1 MLKVCKQTASKVKEL
16 FFHAMVKIKQIQI
29 SCKLIVRL

>member
-1 MLKVCKQTASKVKEL
+1 MMKICKQSVSKVKEL
-16 FFHAMVKIKQIQI
+16 FFQAMVKIKQIQI

>member
-1 MLKVCKQTASKVKEL
+1 MLKVCKQSVSKVKEL
-16 FFHAMVKIKQIQI
+16 FFYAMVKIKQIQV